1 MIALKPTSKE
11 SGDTSLIDEIIFG
24 IEEVKGVEVSIMDL
38 SKISNTVCKSFILC
52 TGTSNTHVSA
62 IAGSIIDETIK
73 TLKDKPFNREGLEN
87 GEWILLDYGN
97 VVVHVFQKETRDF
110 YNIEKLWGDA
120 DIDHIKDIA

>member
-1 MIALKPTSKE
+1 MSKKKMLDAADILANVIIEGMQENKAKEIVSLNLK
-11 SGDTSLIDEIIFG
+11 EI
-24 IEEVKGVEVSIMDL
+24 E
-38 SKISNTVCKSFILC
+38 TAVCDYFIIC
-52 TGTSNTHVSA
+52 HGTSNTHVSA
-62 IAGSIIDETIK
+62 IADSVIEETIK

-97 VVVHVFQKETRDF
+97 VVVHVFQRETRDF

>member
-1 MIALKPTSKE
+1 MSKKKMLDAADILANVIIEGMQENKAKEIVSLNLK
-11 SGDTSLIDEIIFG
+11 EI
-24 IEEVKGVEVSIMDL
+24 E
-38 SKISNTVCKSFILC
+38 TAVCDYFIIC
-52 TGTSNTHVSA
+52 HGTSNTHVSA
-62 IAGSIIDETIK
+62 IADYVIDETIK

-97 VVVHVFQKETRDF
+97 VVVHVFQRETRDF

>member
-1 MIALKPTSKE
+1 MSKKKMLDAADILANVIIEGMQENKANEIVSLNLK
-11 SGDTSLIDEIIFG
+11 EI
-24 IEEVKGVEVSIMDL
+24 E
-38 SKISNTVCKSFILC
+38 TAVCDYFIIC
-52 TGTSNTHVSA
+52 HGTSNTHVSA
-62 IAGSIIDETIK
+62 IADSVIDETIK

-97 VVVHVFQKETRDF
+97 VVVHVFQREIRDF